1 MDSFISV
8 ALIVTLITS
17 IVVGL
22 PCLLVRPL
30 LLAIADRISGKK
42 SSAKE
47 IQEMKNRIATLEQE
61 LRSLRVH
68 VIGIESSQE
77 FSNKLL
83 ETMRTEKETHKE

>member
-1 MDSFISV
+1 MDPFVSF
-8 ALIVTLITS
+8 ALIVALTTA

-42 SSAKE
+42 GSGKE
-47 IQEMKNRIATLEQE
+47 IQEMKNRISSLEQE

-83 ETMRTEKETHKE
+83 ESIRSEQDPKKE

>member
-1 MDSFISV
+1 MDPFLSV
-8 ALIVTLITS
+8 ALIVS
-17 IVVGL
+17 IIVGL

-30 LLAIADRISGKK
+30 LLAIADRIAGKK
-42 SSAKE
+42 ASNKE
-47 IQEMKNRIATLEQE
+47 LQDLRSRIIILEDE

-83 ETMRTEKETHKE
+83 ENLRSERPSNKDT

>member
-1 MDSFISV
+1 MQLVLVV
-8 ALIVTLITS
+8 ALTTT

-30 LLAIADRISGKK
+30 LIAIADRISGKRG
-42 SSAKE
+42 SAKE
-47 IQEMKNRIATLEQE
+47 IQEMKNRISSLEQE

-83 ETMRTEKETHKE
+83 ESIRTEQQDAGRKEP